1 MRIPSTLATLLLI
14 TSYAFATEPC
24 QRIRGRAILYLGDG
38 QFRLWHVGTHH
49 EFALGENDE
58 SWNVLAK
65 YMKDANGVAT
75 NVVFVD
81 FLVCPTAPLV
91 KGAAQPAV
99 VKSLSH
105 PIVLT
110 QEEWAAMQKR

>member
-38 QFRLWHVGTHH
+38 
-49 EFALGENDE
+49 ENDE

-75 NVVFVD
+75 NVVFGD